1 LPSGHGSAYVRADP
15 VLAAGIGVRH
25 GRAWPV
31 RSASFRIG
39 APEPGRSVLGILI
52 DHPVQAAALVD
63 VLAGATAP
71 AYGELR
77 VLGHDMATI
86 RGRAAVRRRVGVAR
100 RAGRQ
105 LSGTRIRGLVEHGAR
120 LASRNRSDRSL
131 LAASILDRLSL
142 LPWAEVPV
150 RAAPDAVARRARL
163 AAAAVHQPELLLL
176 DALLDGL
183 PLRHVTVLADAVR
196 DLSRDSGVLL
206 TGCDR
211 EALLLACDDVLVLS
225 NGVLVSA

>member
-1 LPSGHGSAYVRADP
+1 VPSGHRSAYVRADP
-15 VLAAGIGVRH
+15 VLAAGIGVRR
-25 GRAWPV
+25 GGSWPV

-52 DHPVQAAALVD
+52 DYPAQATALVD
-63 VLAGATAP
+63 VLAGVTRP

-86 RGRAAVRRRVGVAR
+86 RGRVAVRQRVGVAR
-100 RAGRQ
+100 RAARPLPG
-105 LSGTRIRGLVEHGAR
+105 LHVRGLVEHGAR
-120 LASRNRSDRSL
+120 LATRNRSDRSL
-131 LAASILDRLSL
+131 LAAAILDRLSL
-142 LPWAEVPV
+142 LPWADVAL

-163 AAAAVHQPELLLL
+163 AAAAAHQPELLLL

-183 PLRHVTVLADAVR
+183 PLRDVTALADAVR
-196 DLSRDSGVLL
+196 DLSRDSAVLL
-206 TGCDR
+206 AGCDR
-211 EALLLACDDVLVLS
+211 EALLLTCDDVLVLA